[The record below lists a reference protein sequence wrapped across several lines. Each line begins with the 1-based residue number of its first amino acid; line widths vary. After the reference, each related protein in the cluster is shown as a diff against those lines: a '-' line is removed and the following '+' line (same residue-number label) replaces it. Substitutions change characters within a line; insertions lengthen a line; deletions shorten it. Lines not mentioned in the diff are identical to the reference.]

1 MCKFCFRKRD
11 FFFQRMIL
19 CFLAFKQHF
28 SSAKDNA
35 LSNGQMNRGFRR
47 IEKWFGPF
55 SNLVCFTLSD
65 KAKTFIGGRKLR
77 SQFEYKLR
85 GLRKVGH
92 IHEVPVWC
100 PNFLHSQFVP
110 VIIFSL
116 ICACIFCL
124 PCIFYFVLSMFLLV
138 VITLCIFLFC
148 SFFLLVFPFQFKN

>member
-11 FFFQRMIL
+11 FFFQRIIL
-19 CFLAFKQHF
+19 CFLALKKHFF
-28 SSAKDNA
+28 SSEKDNA
-35 LSNGQMNRGFRR
+35 LSNEQMNRGFRR

-116 ICACIFCL
+116 MCACIFCL
-124 PCIFYFVLSMFLLV
+124 PCIFYFFFYVSFGCYRLVYLS
-138 VITLCIFLFC
+138 ILFVF
-148 SFFLLVFPFQFKN
+148 SFGFPIPI